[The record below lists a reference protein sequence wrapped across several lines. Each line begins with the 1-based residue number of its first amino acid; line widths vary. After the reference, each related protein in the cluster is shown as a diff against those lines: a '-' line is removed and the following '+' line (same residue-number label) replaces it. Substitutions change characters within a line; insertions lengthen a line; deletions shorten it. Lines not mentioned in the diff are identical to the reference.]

1 MKLSSKFLER
11 TSLRIQ
17 MTIVSRWQRM
27 WLGISWTMIG
37 GRFLIPT
44 AIEQWNISG
53 SSLLPDKDFR
63 LMRASQNGWEEA
75 ESMHRI
81 GRYHQA
87 VKIREEIL
95 TELYDYQGVTS
106 KEYFPP
112 LLGTTWSSNFGH
124 LSAIGHHRLAKLLK
138 IIPAGERFLLDNNK
152 NANPELLREV
162 SFGLSIVNQ
171 KSGTRWSD
179 MPAFWHFSER
189 IRTIKSTNGF
199 MDGNKLFDEI
209 FTEDNLKSLNG
220 NYLRLSEE
228 YSKKSLSDLEAYGLT
243 KSAKF
248 VALHIREGGPLGD
261 PRTQPISSFIPS
273 INEITRNGYWVI
285 RIGDKSMAAL
295 PTMPMVIDLVPKNN
309 SAKALHAYVLAKC
322 EFYVG
327 TASGP
332 SWVPRIFGVP
342 SLITNLNEVA
352 TQAGRAP
359 SGSIHIPKKYINR
372 KGETLNLLQM
382 FSQGFAFSSLTL
394 HELQRKGFSLEPNS
408 SEEIFEATKEILN
421 NIKGNKDKPNLFS
434 ESVNSIR
441 SIYDPPAWGNFAE
454 SFLSRNP
461 EWLKQI

>member
-1 MKLSSKFLER
+1 
-11 TSLRIQ
+11 
-17 MTIVSRWQRM
+17 M

-37 GRFLIPT
+37 GRFLFPT
-44 AIEQWNISG
+44 AVEQWNISG
-53 SSLLPDKDFR
+53 SSLLPEKDFR
-63 LMRASQNGWEEA
+63 LMRASQDGWEEA
-75 ESMHRI
+75 ESMQRL

-138 IIPAGERFLLDNNK
+138 IIPAGDRFLLDNNK

-220 NYLRLSEE
+220 NYLKLSEE
-228 YSKKSLSDLEAYGLT
+228 YSKKSLIDLEDYGLP

-248 VALHIREGGPLGD
+248 VALHIREGGPVGD

-285 RIGDKSMAAL
+285 RIGDKSMVAL
-295 PTMPMVIDLVPKNN
+295 PSMPMVIDLVTKDN
-309 SAKALHAYVLAKC
+309 SARALHAYALAKC
-322 EFYVG
+322 AFYVG

-359 SGSIHIPKKYINR
+359 SGSIHIPKKYINSR
-372 KGETLNLLQM
+372 GEMLGLLQM
-382 FSQGFAFSSLTL
+382 FSQGFAFSSLML
-394 HELQRKGFSLEPNS
+394 HELKRKGFSLEPNS
-408 SEEIFEATKEILN
+408 SEEIFEATREIIATVGED
-421 NIKGNKDKPNLFS
+421 IKTPNLFQ

-441 SIYDPPAWGNFAE
+441 SIYQPPAWGDFAE
-454 SFLSRNP
+454 SFISRNP
-461 EWLKQI
+461 TWIKQS

>member
-1 MKLSSKFLER
+1 
-11 TSLRIQ
+11 
-17 MTIVSRWQRM
+17 M

-63 LMRASQNGWEEA
+63 LMRASQERWEEA
-75 ESMHRI
+75 ESMQRL
-81 GRYHQA
+81 GKYHQA
-87 VKIREEIL
+87 VKVREEIL
-95 TELYDYQGVTS
+95 TELYDYQGVAS

-124 LSAIGHHRLAKLLK
+124 LSAIGHHRLAKLLN

-162 SFGLSIVNQ
+162 SFGFSKVNQ
-171 KSGTRWSD
+171 KSGTRWSE

-189 IRTIKSTNGF
+189 IRTIKSTDGF
-199 MDGNKLFDEI
+199 IDGNKLFDEI
-209 FTEDNLKSLNG
+209 FTEDNLKSLKG
-220 NYLRLSEE
+220 KYLRLSEE
-228 YSKKSLSDLEAYGLT
+228 YSKKSLSELETYGLP

-248 VALHIREGGPLGD
+248 VALHIRERGPIGD
-261 PRTQPISSFIPS
+261 PRTQPTSSFIPA

-285 RIGDKSMAAL
+285 RIGDKSMASL
-295 PTMPMVIDLVPKNN
+295 PNMPMVIDLVPKNN
-309 SAKALHAYVLAKC
+309 SARALHAYALAKC

-359 SGSIHIPKKYINR
+359 NGSIHIPKKYINR

-382 FSQGFAFSSLTL
+382 FSQGFAFSSLML
-394 HELQRKGFSLEPNS
+394 HELKRKGISLEPNS

-421 NIKGNKDKPNLFS
+421 YLKGNEDKPNLFS

-441 SIYDPPAWGNFAE
+441 NIYDSPTWGNFAE

-461 EWLKQI
+461 TWLKQN

>member
-1 MKLSSKFLER
+1 
-11 TSLRIQ
+11 
-17 MTIVSRWQRM
+17 M

-37 GRFLIPT
+37 GRFLIPS

-53 SSLLPDKDFR
+53 SSLLPEKDFR
-63 LMRASQNGWEEA
+63 LMRASQDRWEEA
-75 ESMHRI
+75 ESMQRL
-81 GRYHQA
+81 GKYHQA
-87 VKIREEIL
+87 VKVREEIL
-95 TELYDYQGVTS
+95 TELYDYQGVAS

-138 IIPAGERFLLDNNK
+138 IIPPGERFLLDDNK

-162 SFGLSIVNQ
+162 SFGFSKVNQ
-171 KSGTRWSD
+171 KSGTRWSE

-189 IRTIKSTNGF
+189 IRTIKSTDGF
-199 MDGNKLFDEI
+199 IDGNKLFDEI
-209 FTEDNLKSLNG
+209 FTEKNLTSLKG

-228 YSKKSLSDLEAYGLT
+228 YSKKSLSELETYGLP

-248 VALHIREGGPLGD
+248 IALHIREGGPIGD
-261 PRTQPISSFIPS
+261 PRTQPISSFVRA

-285 RIGDKSMAAL
+285 RIGDKSMASL
-295 PTMPMVIDLVPKNN
+295 PSIPMVIDLVPKNN
-309 SAKALHAYVLAKC
+309 SARALHAYALAKC

-372 KGETLNLLQM
+372 KGETLSLLQM
-382 FSQGFAFSSLTL
+382 FSQGFAFSSLML
-394 HELQRKGFSLEPNS
+394 NELKKKGFSLEPNS

-441 SIYDPPAWGNFAE
+441 SIYDSPTWGNFAE

-461 EWLKQI
+461 TWLKQN

>member
-1 MKLSSKFLER
+1 MNLSSKFLER
-11 TSLRIQ
+11 TSLRIR
-17 MTIVSRWQRM
+17 MTMISRWQRM

-53 SSLLPDKDFR
+53 SSLLPEKDFR
-63 LMRASQNGWEEA
+63 LMRASQDRWEEA
-75 ESMHRI
+75 ESMQRL
-81 GRYHQA
+81 GKYHQA

-95 TELYDYQGVTS
+95 TELYDYQGVAS

-112 LLGTTWSSNFGH
+112 LLGTTWSLNFGH
-124 LSAIGHHRLAKLLK
+124 ISAIGHHRLAQLLK

-162 SFGLSIVNQ
+162 SFGFSKVNQ
-171 KSGTRWSD
+171 KSGTRWSE

-189 IRTIKSTNGF
+189 IRTIKSTDGF
-199 MDGNKLFDEI
+199 IDGNKLFDEI
-209 FTEDNLKSLNG
+209 FTENNLKSLKG

-228 YSKKSLSDLEAYGLT
+228 YSKKSLHELETYGLP

-248 VALHIREGGPLGD
+248 VALHIRQGGPLGD
-261 PRTQPISSFIPS
+261 PRTQPISSFIPA

-285 RIGDKSMAAL
+285 RIGDKSMASL
-295 PTMPMVIDLVPKNN
+295 PSIPMVIDLVPKNN
-309 SAKALHAYVLAKC
+309 CARALHAYALAKC

-359 SGSIHIPKKYINR
+359 NGSIHIPKKYINR

-382 FSQGFAFSSLTL
+382 FSQGFAFSSLML
-394 HELQRKGFSLEPNS
+394 HELKRKGFSLEPNS

-421 NIKGNKDKPNLFS
+421 NIKGNSDKPNLFS

-441 SIYDPPAWGNFAE
+441 SIYDSPTWGNFAE

-461 EWLKQI
+461 TWLKQN